1 MMVTRRGECEPVR
14 RALPRFTSVGAGDYR
29 FVSTHQEQQ
38 QDWKT
43 AASGAMARYA
53 AGDDTAFPELYR
65 QLAPR
70 LHAFLCR
77 RLRDTSQAE
86 DVLQQ
91 AFLQIHAA
99 RSRFS
104 PGSEVTPWAFAIA
117 RRLLID
123 GFRKPR
129 LDIVDGV
136 VADTLAADPCAS
148 PPELVAQRR
157 LMSRV
162 GEALEHISPAHR
174 LAFELVKLDGM
185 AAPDVAQ
192 MLGTTATGVRLR
204 VHRALRELR
213 EALDHDARGDLAAW
227 T

>member
-1 MMVTRRGECEPVR
+1 
-14 RALPRFTSVGAGDYR
+14 
-29 FVSTHQEQQ
+29 VSTQQDHQEQQ
-38 QDWKT
+38 PDWKT
-43 AASGAMARYA
+43 AASGAMARYG

-65 QLAPR
+65 HLAPR
-70 LHAFLCR
+70 LRAFLSR
-77 RLRDTSQAE
+77 RLRDPSQAE

-99 RSRFS
+99 RRRLS

-129 LDIVDGV
+129 LDIDDAV
-136 VADTLAADPCAS
+136 VADTLAAAPGAS
-148 PPELVAQRR
+148 PPALVAQRR

-162 GEALEHISPAHR
+162 GEALEQISPTHR
-174 LAFELVKLDGM
+174 IAFELVKLDGM
-185 AAPDVAQ
+185 GAPEVAQ

-204 VHRALRELR
+204 VHRALQELR
-213 EALDHDARGDLAAW
+213 DALEFDARAELAAW